1 MAAKEF
7 VTLSKLQLFLTKTK
21 TLIAKKQDKQSVVAG
36 TMSASKW
43 NGGKYSF
50 ESTYPASSYDLDICP
65 SDAATADQVSAFGAA
80 MLVGSVSTNV
90 LTAKGTVPTVDIPIV
105 IKVVKK

>member
-1 MAAKEF
+1 MC
-7 VTLSKLQLFLTKTK
+7 
-21 TLIAKKQDKQSVVAG
+21 IRD
-36 TMSASKW
+36 
-43 NGGKYSF
+43 
-50 ESTYPASSYDLDICP
+50 STYPASSYDLDICP